1 MKNLYKGIFYTIV
14 LLVVGTIAISSSN
27 SVKKIDNLCDMN
39 NVSFSNGEKLVY
51 KVYYNWKF
59 IWVPAGEV
67 VMRVIENANDYEIKV
82 NGTTYEA
89 YDNFF
94 RVRDYF
100 YSKIDKKTLKPIS
113 FVRLVEEGDYRKFD
127 SIAFHYH
134 NQSAISVV
142 GKTRA
147 DAKAEYHKLDDC
159 MHDLVSILYS
169 MRNTPVEN
177 YKKGDIIPTKVFFDR
192 ETFPIKVKYNGKEKG
207 KSIKDL
213 GKFNA
218 IKISPDLVAGNV
230 FTDGAKM
237 DIWVTDDGNKIPL
250 LIESPLKVGSGKA
263 FLKSY
268 TGLRHPI
275 SSKIK

>member
-1 MKNLYKGIFYTIV
+1 MKNLFKGSIYIF
-14 LLVVGTIAISSSN
+14 LLILINYVAASFSHKTN
-27 SVKKIDNLCDMN
+27 NLPNLCEME
-39 NVSFSNGEKLVY
+39 NVSFTNGEKLVY
-51 KVYYNWKF
+51 KIYYNWKF

-67 VMRVIENANDYEIKV
+67 VMRVKENLNDFEVKV
-82 NGTTYEA
+82 DGSTYEA

-100 YSKIDKKTLKPIS
+100 YTKIDKKSLKPIS
-113 FVRLVEEGDYRKFD
+113 FVRIVEEGDYRKFD
-127 SIAFHYH
+127 SIAFNYH
-134 NQSAISVV
+134 NNSAISVV
-142 GKTRA
+142 GKTRQ

-169 MRNTPVEN
+169 MRNTPVDRF
-177 YKKGDIIPTKVFFDR
+177 KKGDVIPTKVFFDR
-192 ETFPIKVKYNGKEKG
+192 ETFPIKVKYNGKEKS

-213 GKFNA
+213 GKFNT
-218 IKISPDLVAGNV
+218 IKISPDLVSGNV
-230 FTDGAKM
+230 FKEETRM

-268 TGLRHPI
+268 SGLRHPLT
-275 SSKIK
+275 SKLK

>member
-1 MKNLYKGIFYTIV
+1 MKNWIKILLPVFLITFV
-14 LLVVGTIAISSSN
+14 LFGFKFRENKVS
-27 SVKKIDNLCDMN
+27 NLCEMD
-39 NVSFSNGEKLVY
+39 NVSFANGEKLVY

-67 VMRVIENANDYEIKV
+67 VMRVHENPNDYEVKV
-82 NGTTYEA
+82 NGSTYEA

-100 YSKIDKKTLKPIS
+100 YTKVDKKTLKPIS
-113 FVRLVEEGDYRKFD
+113 FVRLVEEGEYRKFD
-127 SIAFHYH
+127 SISFNYTT
-134 NQSAISVV
+134 QTITSVV
-142 GKTRA
+142 GKSRA
-147 DAKAEYHKLDDC
+147 EAKSENHKLNDC

-177 YKKGDIIPTKVFFDR
+177 YQKGDVIPTKVFFDR
-192 ETFPIKVKYNGKEKG
+192 EIFPIKVKYNGKEKK

-213 GKFNA
+213 GVYNTV
-218 IKISPDLVAGNV
+218 KISPDLVSGNV
-230 FTDGAKM
+230 FSEGARM

-250 LIESPLKVGSGKA
+250 LIESPLKIGYGKA
-263 FLKSY
+263 YLKSY
-268 TGLRHPI
+268 TGLRHPV